1 MTVEERLEALEKEVQ
16 RLKDIEEIKA
26 LKSRYFAALDT
37 KDWEGLK
44 ATFHPDVTTS
54 YSDGKLSF
62 HGPEEV
68 ANYMAEN
75 MPQTEITLHQGHTP
89 EIIIVSDTEAIGHW
103 YLQDNLI
110 FAQGN
115 PYEGLQI
122 QGSALYTDKY
132 EKVDGKWLIKETGGE
147 HAPDRDYPPSGP
159 YPRNHHCQRHRGHR
173 PLVPAGQ
180 SDLRPGQSL

>member
-1 MTVEERLEALEKEVQ
+1 MTVEERLEALEKEIQ
-16 RLKDIEEIKA
+16 KLKDIEEIKA

-89 EIIIVSDTEAIGHW
+89 EIIIVSDTEAIGH
-103 YLQDNLI
+103 
-110 FAQGN
+110 
-115 PYEGLQI
+115 
-122 QGSALYTDKY
+122 
-132 EKVDGKWLIKETGGE
+132 
-147 HAPDRDYPPSGP
+147 
-159 YPRNHHCQRHRGHR
+159 
-173 PLVPAGQ
+173 
-180 SDLRPGQSL
+180 

>member
-1 MTVEERLEALEKEVQ
+1 MTVEERLEALEKEIQ

-110 FAQGN
+110 FAKGN
-115 PYEGLQI
+115 PYEGTQI

-132 EKVDGKWLIKETGGE
+132 VKEDGKWLIKETGYLRIYE
-147 HAPDRDYPPSGP
+147 ETFQRDQSHYIRINMFAPKKKK
-159 YPRNHHCQRHRGHR
+159 
-173 PLVPAGQ
+173 VVKKK
-180 SDLRPGQSL
+180 

>member
-16 RLKDIEEIKA
+16 RLKDIDEIKC
-26 LKSRYFAALDT
+26 LKARYFAALDT
-37 KDWEGLK
+37 KDWEALK
-44 ATFHPDVTTS
+44 ATFHPDIETA
-54 YSDGKLSF
+54 YSDGKLVF

-68 ANYMAEN
+68 ANYMAES

-89 EIIIVSDTEAIGHW
+89 EIEIISDTEAIGHW

-110 FAQGN
+110 FAKDN

-132 EKVDGKWLIKETGGE
+132 VKVDGKWLILETGYLRIYE
-147 HAPDRDYPPSGP
+147 ESFQRDST
-159 YPRNHHCQRHRGHR
+159 HRIRINMFR
-173 PLVPAGQ
+173 PKKKKVAKK
-180 SDLRPGQSL
+180 